1 MARAEIVGG
10 TPCSAQDRA
19 EKSIDTT
26 VLFLDTASDSIRQG
40 EQVRLADVADV
51 GLHTQPRVED
61 EEYDKASE

>member
-10 TPCSAQDRA
+10 TPSLHRTRLRRA
-19 EKSIDTT
+19 LTPRGFSWI
-26 VLFLDTASDSIRQG
+26 LPGDSIRQG

-51 GLHTQPRVED
+51 GLHTKPRVED